1 MNEGPRSHSF
11 AVWMQFQDIQK
22 RKLSMSKVEA
32 ENNYDQETEYN
43 PNDEYANE
51 EEGESIIVDDK
62 SFI

>member
-1 MNEGPRSHSF
+1 
-11 AVWMQFQDIQK
+11 
-22 RKLSMSKVEA
+22 MSKVEA